1 MLFIFILKS
10 EGFLALRL
18 DFLSYNNYNVSVWR
32 WQCNEDW
39 KTKDGKCEK
48 EDDYDS
54 LIGGSL
60 QENH

>member
-1 MLFIFILKS
+1 MKTKLSKY

-32 WQCNEDW
+32 WQCNENW

-54 LIGGSL
+54 LI
-60 QENH
+60 